1 MWTINRYPGAWLIP
15 ALLPV
20 VLMTVYPIGHA
31 LWTSLHEVML
41 LFPGEPF
48 VGLKNYQRVI
58 TTNYFLDALRNSL
71 VLTLMAAP
79 VVVTIGTLVALFL
92 QRRFIG
98 SQVVRSV
105 VLLPWVLPGAISA
118 VLWVW
123 VFHPSFGILNG
134 GLRQLGLGQFAVNWL
149 TSPQTALFSVG
160 VAHIWTQ
167 IPFAVVLLMAALANI
182 NPETL
187 EAAAID
193 CRSPLKRFAYVIFPE
208 IKAMIV
214 VLLVYNA
221 LMAFTT
227 YDLVYAMTGGGPGT
241 ATTLLSF
248 QIWRESFSMYDFGA
262 GSAVAFIVV
271 VISAA
276 FIVAITRALPS
287 DLFASD

>member
-1 MWTINRYPGAWLIP
+1 MWTIKHYPGSWLVP

-20 VLMTVYPIGHA
+20 VLMTAWPIGHA
-31 LWTSLHEVML
+31 FWTSLHGVML

-48 VGLKNYQRVI
+48 VGLKNYARVI
-58 TTNYFLDALRNSL
+58 TSNYFLDALKNSL
-71 VLTLMAAP
+71 VFTVFSAP
-79 VVVTIGTLVALFL
+79 LVVIFGTLVALFL
-92 QRRFIG
+92 QNRFFG
-98 SQVVRSV
+98 SGVVRSV

-134 GLRQLGLGQFAVNWL
+134 ILLDLGLIRHSIPWL
-149 TSPQTALFSVG
+149 TQPSTALAAAI
-160 VAHIWTQ
+160 VAHVWTQ
-167 IPFAVVLLMAALANI
+167 IPFAVVLLMAALSAI
-182 NPETL
+182 NGETL

-193 CRSPLKRFAYVIFPE
+193 CRNPFRRFRHVVFPE

-221 LMAFTT
+221 LTAFTS

-248 QIWRESFSMYDFGA
+248 QIWRESFSMYDFGT

-271 VISAA
+271 GISALM
-276 FIVAITRALPS
+276 IVAITRAMPS
-287 DLFASD
+287 DLFSET

>member
-1 MWTINRYPGAWLIP
+1 MWTINRFPGAWLIP

-31 LWTSLHEVML
+31 LWTSLHEVTL

-48 VGLKNYQRVI
+48 VGLKNYQRVLSS
-58 TTNYFLDALRNSL
+58 NYFFDALRNSL
-71 VLTLMAAP
+71 VFTLIAAP
-79 VVVTIGTLVALFL
+79 SVVVIGTLIALFL

-123 VFHPSFGILNG
+123 VFHPSFGMLNG
-134 GLRQLGLGQFAVNWL
+134 ILRDIGLGALAMPWL
-149 TSPQTALFSVG
+149 TTPKTALLAVAI
-160 VAHIWTQ
+160 AHIWTQ
-167 IPFAVVLLMAALANI
+167 IPFAVVLLMAALAAI
-182 NPETL
+182 NSETL
-187 EAAAID
+187 EAASID
-193 CRSPLKRFAYVIFPE
+193 CKSSFKRFGYVLLPE
-208 IKAMIV
+208 IRSMIV

-221 LMAFTT
+221 LTAFTS

-248 QIWRESFSMYDFGA
+248 QIWKESFSMYDFGA

-276 FIVAITRALPS
+276 LITAITKALPS

>member
-1 MWTINRYPGAWLIP
+1 MWSIKHYPGFWLIP

-20 VLMTVYPIGHA
+20 VLMTAWPVGHA
-31 LWTSLHEVML
+31 FWTSLHEVMI

-48 VGLKNYQRVI
+48 VGLRNYARVI
-58 TTNYFLDALRNSL
+58 GSNYFLDALKNSL
-71 VLTLMAAP
+71 VFTVFSAP
-79 VVVTIGTLVALFL
+79 LVVIFGTLVALFL
-92 QRRFIG
+92 QTRFLG
-98 SQVVRSV
+98 STIVRSV

-134 GLRQLGLGQFAVNWL
+134 LLHDLGLISSSIPWL
-149 TSPQTALFSVG
+149 TQPSTALAAAV
-160 VAHIWTQ
+160 VAHVWTQ
-167 IPFAVVLLMAALANI
+167 IPFAVVLLMAALSAI
-182 NPETL
+182 NSETL

-193 CRSPLKRFAYVIFPE
+193 CRSPLKRFRYVIFPE

-221 LMAFTT
+221 LAAFTS

-271 VISAA
+271 AVSALM
-276 FIVAITRALPS
+276 IVAITKAMPS
-287 DLFASD
+287 DLFGEA